1 MYLWVSY
8 AGTRRYIGN
17 TTIVFV
23 QWFVFFFPFSKD
35 LSDLFLILYIHLC
48 SVHACMRACQCSKSP
63 RGSFGGAVHASTAEP
78 SH

>member
-1 MYLWVSY
+1 MPMGALCWHPVDTL
-8 AGTRRYIGN
+8 GTQQLLLFS
-17 TTIVFV
+17 V
-23 QWFVFFFPFSKD
+23 FFPFSKD

-48 SVHACMRACQCSKSP
+48 SVHECVRACKCSKSH